1 VFDGRFRSSVDKG
14 VGPIG
19 SALGRTGLSPDHLTA
34 LGLVMS
40 VPAAVT
46 IASGRLALGL
56 VLLVASAIPDLLDG
70 ALAKASGTSST
81 RGAFFDSVADRVTD
95 AIIMGGVAWYLQSSR
110 HGHAGM
116 LPFGI
121 LAASTLI
128 SYERAKA
135 ESLGFTAKGG
145 LMERAERIILLCV
158 GLFLPVVLVPILW
171 VMLVLTSVTA
181 VQRFAKVWRQ
191 ATHAAAR
198 DHLAVAAAAPVGAES
213 LGAESLGGAE
223 SAPLPAFETPA
234 VPADVVASR
243 AAVGH
248 GTGTAGTTSAAG
260 ATGTAGTTGT
270 TGVDGVEASTIAP
283 SADAAAAVAERW
295 RAWRQQTAARQDGDQ
310 MATAARPTGPGRGGD
325 GIRRSTRWEE
335 RRAARLR
342 AESEDKRAQRTPRR
356 RHSTRRP

>member
-1 VFDGRFRSSVDKG
+1 
-14 VGPIG
+14 
-19 SALGRTGLSPDHLTA
+19 
-34 LGLVMS
+34 
-40 VPAAVT
+40 
-46 IASGRLALGL
+46 
-56 VLLVASAIPDLLDG
+56 
-70 ALAKASGTSST
+70 
-81 RGAFFDSVADRVTD
+81 
-95 AIIMGGVAWYLQSSR
+95 
-110 HGHAGM
+110 
-116 LPFGI
+116 
-121 LAASTLI
+121 
-128 SYERAKA
+128 
-135 ESLGFTAKGG
+135 
-145 LMERAERIILLCV
+145 MERAERIILLCV

-171 VMLVLTSVTA
+171 IMLVLTSVTA

-198 DHLAVAAAAPVGAES
+198 EHLAAAAAAPPG
-213 LGAESLGGAE
+213 GAESLGGAE

-248 GTGTAGTTSAAG
+248 GTGTAGTT
-260 ATGTAGTTGT
+260 GTTGT
-270 TGVDGVEASTIAP
+270 AGVDGVEASTIAP

>member
-171 VMLVLTSVTA
+171 IMLVLTSVTA

-191 ATHAAAR
+191 ATRAAAR
-198 DHLAVAAAAPVGAES
+198 EHLAAAAAAPRGAAS
-213 LGAESLGGAE
+213 LGVAESLGGAE
-223 SAPLPAFETPA
+223 SAPRPAFETPA
-234 VPADVVASR
+234 APADVVAPR
-243 AAVGH
+243 AAVAH
-248 GTGTAGTTSAAG
+248 GTGTAGTTSA
-260 ATGTAGTTGT
+260 TGTA
-270 TGVDGVEASTIAP
+270 GVDGVEASTIAP